1 MSLPRRSEPSTG
13 LDPRLREGGT
23 PVRVGIVCDLEE
35 EGWHSMDLVADMLL
49 DALPSVSGGQIVA
62 TRLRPPMVRRWTRL
76 PVIGSSNRAHL
87 GDRLT
92 GRLWDYPRW
101 LAPRRRD
108 FDIFHIVDHSY
119 AHLVRALPADRT
131 IVTCNDTDAFEAA
144 RSRSAS
150 RLDPSR
156 LLAAHVLD
164 GISRAFHVACISEA
178 TRQDLISTGRVDPS
192 RTSVVYLGAHPS
204 CTPEPDA
211 AADGEIERLLAA
223 RGTSATRGFEL
234 LHVSSTIPRK
244 RIDVLLQVFR
254 KFRSVHPDARLV
266 RVGGALTPEQQ
277 AIAERLNIHDA
288 IVPVPFLERRQLAAL
303 YRRASVV
310 LLPSDREGF
319 GLPVVEAMACGTP
332 VVASDIPAL
341 REVGGAAA
349 IYAPPGDVTRWV
361 ETLVQFRRD
370 QADSAIR
377 ARRREACIR
386 NAMKFEWSQY
396 AAHMSHLYLQPMARE
411 RAS

>member
-1 MSLPRRSEPSTG
+1 MK
-13 LDPRLREGGT
+13 
-23 PVRVGIVCDLEE
+23 PVRVGIVCDLRE

-49 DALPSVSGGQIVA
+49 DLLPSVAGGDIVA
-62 TRLRPPMVRRWTRL
+62 TRLRPPMTRRWTRL
-76 PVIGSSNRAHL
+76 PIVGAGSRAHL

-101 LAPRRRD
+101 LRPLRDD
-108 FDIFHIVDHSY
+108 FDVFHIVDHSY
-119 AHLVRALPADRT
+119 AHLIRALPAERT

-144 RSRSAS
+144 REGAAS

-164 GISRAFHVACISEA
+164 GISRASHVACISEA
-178 TRQDLISTGRVDPS
+178 TRQDLIATGRVDPS
-192 RTSVVYLGAHPS
+192 RTSVAYLGAHPT
-204 CTPEPDA
+204 CTPAPDA
-211 AADGEIERLLAA
+211 KADADIDRQLGA
-223 RGTSATRGFEL
+223 RGLEV

-244 RIDVLLQVFR
+244 RIDVLLEMFSRFR
-254 KFRSVHPDARLV
+254 RLHPDARLL

-277 AIAERLNIHDA
+277 RLAERLNVTDA
-288 IVPVPFLERRQLAAL
+288 LAQLPFLERPQLSAL

-310 LLPSDREGF
+310 VLPSDREGF

-332 VVASDIPAL
+332 VIASDIPAL

-349 IYAPPGDVTRWV
+349 LYAPPGDVSRWV
-361 ETLVQFRRD
+361 DALTQLEIEQRD
-370 QADSAIR
+370 AAAR
-377 ARRREACIR
+377 ERRRAACLS
-386 NAMKFEWSQY
+386 AAAKFDWRRY
-396 AAHMSHLYLQPMARE
+396 AAQMAALYQQPLARE